1 MPEEPEPL
9 EDLAA
14 GMLNGAMISLLGA
27 AIPGALAWQMVT
39 QWATWTADLRSVLV
53 WDSLT
58 GLGLL
63 LVSFQILRV
72 GLRLLWR
79 IHGRRVEA
87 AVVGATLAAV
97 CLILRPPATPSV
109 SPEFWP
115 DDILHRPANS
125 GAPTASRHIE
135 TLTWPPA
142 NRKRHRKGCSP
153 SRAVVARC
161 GVT

>member
-1 MPEEPEPL
+1 MSEEPEPL

-27 AIPGALAWQMVT
+27 LLPGALAWQLVT

-79 IHGRRVEA
+79 NATALRRRRRA
-87 AVVGATLAAV
+87 
-97 CLILRPPATPSV
+97 
-109 SPEFWP
+109 SP
-115 DDILHRPANS
+115 I
-125 GAPTASRHIE
+125 
-135 TLTWPPA
+135 
-142 NRKRHRKGCSP
+142 
-153 SRAVVARC
+153 V
-161 GVT
+161 

>member
-1 MPEEPEPL
+1 MSEEPEPL

-27 AIPGALAWQMVT
+27 VMPVALAWQLVA

-63 LVSFQILRV
+63 LMSLQILRV

-79 IHGRRVEA
+79 NAMALRRRRRA
-87 AVVGATLAAV
+87 
-97 CLILRPPATPSV
+97 
-109 SPEFWP
+109 SP
-115 DDILHRPANS
+115 I
-125 GAPTASRHIE
+125 
-135 TLTWPPA
+135 
-142 NRKRHRKGCSP
+142 
-153 SRAVVARC
+153 V
-161 GVT
+161 